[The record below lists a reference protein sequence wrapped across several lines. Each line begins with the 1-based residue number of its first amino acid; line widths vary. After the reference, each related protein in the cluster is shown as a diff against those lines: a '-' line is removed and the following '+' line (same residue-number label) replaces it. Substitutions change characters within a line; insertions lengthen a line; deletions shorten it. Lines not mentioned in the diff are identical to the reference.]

1 MSLVAAPDQAAKNL
15 KATGFLLLGS
25 VTFTLEVVLLRYL
38 GDHVPF
44 AQIVLFRALAQIL
57 FAGVWMSTTTGLVA
71 LKTNRPGM
79 HIVRGLFSLACWW
92 LYYASFASLGIAL
105 ATVLAFTSSLFTVL
119 LAGPVMGEKVG
130 LLRWTATLVGFTGVV
145 IAAGL
150 DHLKFDPAVIMA
162 LLSAAAGAG
171 IVMSN
176 RRLSTT
182 ESTQTIMVYIGFV
195 TIIGVLPVAIWQGGF
210 PSGWD
215 IVLLSISSLTGCC
228 GMWCNIEAYRIGE
241 VSAIAPV
248 PYIRLVFAALA
259 GFVFFAEVPESRF
272 WFGAVLI
279 VAGALLIGVR
289 RKSR

>member
-25 VTFTLEVVLLRYL
+25 LTFTLEVVLLRYL

-57 FAGVWMSTTTGLVA
+57 FAGVWMASTVGFVA

-79 HIVRGLFSLACWW
+79 HLVRGLFSLACWW

-105 ATVLAFTSSLFTVL
+105 ATVLAFTTSLFTVL

-130 LLRWTATLVGFTGVV
+130 LLRWAATLIGFTGVV

-162 LLSAAAGAG
+162 LFSAAAGAG

-215 IVLLSISSLTGCC
+215 IPLLALSSLTGCC

-289 RKSR
+289 RKNR